1 VLISFNAVLRALLT
15 PIRRVL
21 GRPKTTSTS
30 VAHPTPSTQPEA
42 VTEAPPRE
50 KVVRASRGGKYDARL
65 VRIVAGQPGITVA
78 EAAEMLGLPASGLY
92 PTIRRLQSTGQLV
105 KQGRGLYPAG

>member
-1 VLISFNAVLRALLT
+1 MLITFNALLRVLLT
-15 PIRRVL
+15 PIRRAL
-21 GRPKTTSTS
+21 GRPKTTSTP
-30 VAHPTPSTQPEA
+30 VAHPTPPTQPEA
-42 VTEAPPRE
+42 VTEAPRE
-50 KVVRASRGGKYDARL
+50 KAARASRGGKYDARL

-78 EAAEMLGLPASGLY
+78 EAADMLGLPASGLY